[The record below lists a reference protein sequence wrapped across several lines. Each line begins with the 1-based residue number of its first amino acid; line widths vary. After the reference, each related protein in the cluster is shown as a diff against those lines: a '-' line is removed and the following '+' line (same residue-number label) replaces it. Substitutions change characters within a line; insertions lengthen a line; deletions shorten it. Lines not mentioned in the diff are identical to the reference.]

1 MAIDRRELLCL
12 AGATAVVAA
21 CPQIARAETYP
32 MRPVR
37 ILVGYAAG
45 GGLDIAARLIGQWL
59 SERLQQQFVVE
70 NRTGAAT
77 NIATEAVVRAPPD
90 GYTLLLVNAANA
102 INATYYESLSFNF
115 IRDIAPVAGI
125 GRFPYFMAVNP
136 AFPANNVR
144 EFIAYAKANP
154 RKVNMGTGGAGGP
167 DHASG
172 ELLQLMTGIQMTHV
186 PYRGTTPALTDLLS
200 GQVQMVFCTIP
211 SAIQYVKAGTLRA
224 IAVTSAT
231 RLESMP
237 EIPTVGETVPG
248 FESDQGCR
256 HQREIKSGGATVR
269 GIGLHANRGQLWGQ
283 HPALRAA
290 TATAGLPQSV
300 DITDVKHFTVATH
313 PMVLHLAVMPVA
325 PPLKRTGIRR
335 PPIRTIA
342 ALLHR
347 RHPPSAL
354 KPAALTRRAQ
364 RAACFPMPAANS
376 GPVSPETSRPRAS
389 SLAFTSV
396 SACAALAASNRL
408 ATTSGGVPAR
418 SMRPNQTFV
427 VNSP

>member
-1 MAIDRRELLCL
+1 MKLLRRNFVLLV
-12 AGATAVVAA
+12 AGVAA
-21 CPQIARAETYP
+21 MPAMSRFAWAQAYP
-32 MRPVR
+32 SRPVR

-45 GGLDIAARLIGQWL
+45 GGVDIAARLIGQWL

-77 NIATEAVVRAPPD
+77 NIATEAVIRAPPD

-102 INATYYESLSFNF
+102 INATYYESLTFNF
-115 IRDIAPVAGI
+115 MRDIAPVAGI

-136 AFPANNVR
+136 AFPANNIR

-186 PYRGTTPALTDLLS
+186 PYRGTTPALADLLS

-231 RLESMP
+231 RLQSMP

-248 FESDQGCR
+248 FESAQWYGVGAPTGTPAPIIAMLNE
-256 HQREIKSGGATVR
+256 EI
-269 GIGLHANRGQLWGQ
+269 
-283 HPALRAA
+283 RAA
-290 TATAGLPQSV
+290 LV
-300 DITDVKHFTVATH
+300 DSKIKARIED
-313 PMVLHLAVMPVA
+313 LGGI
-325 PPLKRTGIRR
+325 PL
-335 PPIRTIA
+335 
-342 ALLHR
+342 
-347 RHPPSAL
+347 S
-354 KPAALTRRAQ
+354 
-364 RAACFPMPAANS
+364 M
-376 GPVSPETSRPRAS
+376 SPEEFGNFLVNETEKMGKVIKA
-389 SLAFTSV
+389 AGISV
-396 SACAALAASNRL
+396 K
-408 ATTSGGVPAR
+408 
-418 SMRPNQTFV
+418 
-427 VNSP
+427 

>member
-12 AGATAVVAA
+12 MGATAAVTA
-21 CPQIARAETYP
+21 CPRVARAETYP
-32 MRPVR
+32 LRPVH

-45 GGLDIAARLIGQWL
+45 GGVDIAARLIGQWL

-77 NIATEAVVRAPPD
+77 NIATEAVVRSPPD

-115 IRDIAPVAGI
+115 MRDIAPVAGI

-211 SAIQYVKAGTLRA
+211 SAIQYIKADTLRA

-248 FESDQGCR
+248 FESAQWYGVGAPTGTSAAIVAMLNK
-256 HQREIKSGGATVR
+256 EIR
-269 GIGLHANRGQLWGQ
+269 
-283 HPALRAA
+283 
-290 TATAGLPQSV
+290 
-300 DITDVKHFTVATH
+300 
-313 PMVLHLAVMPVA
+313 
-325 PPLKRTGIRR
+325 
-335 PPIRTIA
+335 
-342 ALLHR
+342 
-347 RHPPSAL
+347 
-354 KPAALTRRAQ
+354 
-364 RAACFPMPAANS
+364 
-376 GPVSPETSRPRAS
+376 
-389 SLAFTSV
+389 
-396 SACAALAASNRL
+396 AALADSKIKARIEDLGGIPLSMSPKEFGSFL
-408 ATTSGGVPAR
+408 ANETEKMGTVIKAAGISVK
-418 SMRPNQTFV
+418 
-427 VNSP
+427 